1 MKILSLLNTVFVP
14 LDRNGKTFYMLLDS
28 GCPFSFSNCI
38 TEVTASD
45 LGLQTE
51 FNFNIPKQDNQFN
64 QVLETSSHLLGLE
77 VAGLLGLDFIQSF
90 DNILINIREQTLDFN
105 LPDFQ
110 ADFALDFNITNIMF
124 DVMLTS
130 MSPLTLGDDKL
141 TVVDTGSFQC
151 MAFQPIFANYPVS
164 RAWQGVTFMG
174 PIEIDY
180 YNNIELYFNDSYQG
194 NYIFGV
200 SPDLPAMPFDFILGM
215 NYISQYELLID
226 LKNSK
231 LKFKKSQA
239 PALIN
244 VNPTHTL
251 GFQVVFE
258 NDKLVVNNVR
268 PDCPNNIQVNDIIEV
283 DSIDISQANRVNEI
297 YNTLIQSSINKPVKA
312 KVNGEDRVLL
322 KIELFG

>member
-1 MKILSLLNTVFVP
+1 MKILSLLNTVFIPVV
-14 LDRNGKTFYMLLDS
+14 RNGKTFYMLLDS

-38 TEVTASD
+38 TEITSND
-45 LGLQTE
+45 LGLQTTYHH
-51 FNFNIPKQDNQFN
+51 NIPKQDNQFS
-64 QVLETSSHLLGLE
+64 QVLETSSRLLGLE

-90 DNILINIREQTLDFN
+90 DNILINIREQILDFN
-105 LPDFQ
+105 LPNFQ
-110 ADFALDFNITNIMF
+110 AEFALDFNITNIMF

-130 MSPLTLGDDKL
+130 ISPLSAGHDKT

-151 MAFQPIFANYPVS
+151 MAFQPIFNKYPVS
-164 RAWQGVTFMG
+164 RAWQGITFTG
-174 PIEIDY
+174 PIDIDY
-180 YNNIELYFNDSYQG
+180 YQNIELYFNDSYQG

-200 SPDLPAMPFDFILGM
+200 SPDLPSMPFDFILGM

-226 LKNSK
+226 LNNSK
-231 LKFKKSQA
+231 LRFKKSQA

-268 PDCPNNIQVNDIIEV
+268 PDCPNNIQANDIIEV
-283 DSIDISQANRVNEI
+283 DSIDMTQENKVNEI
-297 YNTLIQSSINKPVKA
+297 YNTLIQSSSNKPVKA
-312 KVNGEDRVLL
+312 RVNGEERVLV
-322 KIELFG
+322 KIELFE